1 MPKSIANIPSLDGY
15 FGSYYSFLNSATS
28 IIGIT
33 NYSNWVK
40 NNIIIP
46 SMLFEVVAVDTT
58 NIREIDFTDNIA
70 VLAQSFRWG
79 KIVPSIVHIV
89 IDYC

>member
-1 MPKSIANIPSLDGY
+1 MPISIANIPSLDGY

-28 IIGIT
+28 IGIT
-33 NYSNWVK
+33 DYSSWVK
-40 NNIIIP
+40 NNFIIP

-70 VLAQSFRWG
+70 VLAQSFRRD
-79 KIVPSIVHIV
+79 KIVPSVMHIV
-89 IDYC
+89 INYC